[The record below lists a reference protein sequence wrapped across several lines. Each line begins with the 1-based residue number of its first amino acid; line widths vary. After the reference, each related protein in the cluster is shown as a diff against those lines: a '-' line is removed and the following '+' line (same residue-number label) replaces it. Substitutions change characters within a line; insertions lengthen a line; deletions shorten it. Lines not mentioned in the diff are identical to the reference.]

1 MILVNA
7 KPLSKIAEE
16 IFKATGCSQEDA
28 EYLADHVVT
37 ANLYGHDSHG
47 VMRIRPYVERIRK
60 GIIKPGSAF
69 TVVRETASTAL
80 VNGNQD
86 IGQISAR
93 KAMEKAIAK
102 AKASGIGIV
111 AVFNCNHIGRVGA
124 YPEIALQHDMI
135 GITLVGG
142 GTNTAPYGGIDPIFG
157 TNPISIS
164 IPTANAKP
172 ILLDMATSTVAG
184 GKVSLAILNKTQIP
198 LKYGVIDH
206 RGHPSTD
213 PTDLRPF
220 YGQEA
225 TKPRGAL
232 LPFGGYKGSA
242 LCLIIEILGQALA
255 GGEEVYSEI
264 KGNGVIM
271 MAMDIT
277 AFRPLEEFTRN
288 TDHIIQTTKA
298 SRKAAEV
305 EEILVAGEPEFNARD
320 KKLEKGIPIQDYTWD
335 SIKITAE
342 ELGVDVETILQTHNR
357 TLS

>member
-1 MILVNA
+1 MVLINA
-7 KPLSKIAEE
+7 KPLSQIAEK
-16 IFKATGCSQEDA
+16 IFKAAGCSQEDA

-60 GIIKPGSAF
+60 GIIKPGSTL
-69 TVVRETASTAL
+69 TVVRETTSTAL

-86 IGQISAR
+86 IGQVTAR
-93 KAMEKAIAK
+93 KAMEIAIAK
-102 AKASGIGIV
+102 AKTSGIGIV

-124 YPEIALQHDMI
+124 YPEIALRHNMI
-135 GITLVGG
+135 GIALVGG
-142 GTNTAPYGGIDPIFG
+142 GANTAPYGGIDPVYG
-157 TNPISIS
+157 TNPLSIA
-164 IPTANAKP
+164 IPTANSKP

-198 LKYGVIDH
+198 LKYGVIDYQ
-206 RGHPSTD
+206 GHPSTD

-220 YGQEA
+220 YGEEA

-264 KGNGVIM
+264 QGNGVIM
-271 MAMDIT
+271 MAIDIT

-298 SRKAAEV
+298 SRKAADV
-305 EEILVAGEPEFNARD
+305 EEILVAGEPEFNKRE
-320 KKLEKGIPIQDYTWD
+320 KKLEKGLPIQDYTWD

-342 ELGVDVETILQTHNR
+342 ELGVDIETILKRHNL
-357 TLS
+357 TSS